1 MKMRQSTPVAST
13 QAGLNGKFAPSHLI
27 ENRLID
33 LNLSI
38 IGGAGDATITKTM
51 PRPSTATIEKPKR
64 PFVGS
69 KDVRNGRYEF
79 FFTVQY

>member
-1 MKMRQSTPVAST
+1 MRQSTPVGNNK
-13 QAGLNGKFAPSHLI
+13 AGINGEFSPSHLFK
-27 ENRLID
+27 NLLID